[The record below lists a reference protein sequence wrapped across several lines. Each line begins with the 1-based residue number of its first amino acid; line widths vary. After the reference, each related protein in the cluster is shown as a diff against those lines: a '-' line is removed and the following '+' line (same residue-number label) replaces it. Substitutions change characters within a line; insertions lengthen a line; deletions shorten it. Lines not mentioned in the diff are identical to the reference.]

1 MEAPVRDPEVSS
13 PTDVAELHLL
23 ISEMG
28 DELSSY
34 RRREAIWLSIIV
46 HVLGCLAIIFVP
58 KWIPRSAVVIPLT
71 PTNHNTTYLDLPK
84 DQQQVKQRPDTD
96 IVSDKNRVAQSPTPL
111 PRKELLRKLLDAR
124 KPGRETPPQP
134 PPGQQAMQE
143 QPTPQTAQQQAPSQN
158 PPPQPQQ
165 SAQLQT
171 PPAGQNPFK
180 TAAPG
185 IQQAIQSMPGARGAT
200 RITFT
205 AGHGGYADLRPNST
219 IHGDFEILSDT
230 QGVDFSDYLQRLK
243 YAIQSHWELLI
254 PEGVRAKKGKLSIQ
268 FAILPNGKVSG
279 LQIYQSSGDISLDRP
294 AYGSIT
300 GSDPF
305 DALPSNFKG
314 PYLAIR
320 ASFYYN
326 PDANDLQ

>member
-1 MEAPVRDPEVSS
+1 MEAPVRDPEVPSS
-13 PTDVAELHLL
+13 TDVAELHLL
-23 ISEMG
+23 IGEMG

-34 RRREAIWLSIIV
+34 RRREALWLSIIV

-58 KWIPRSAVVIPLT
+58 KWLPKTAFVIPLT
-71 PTNHNTTYLDLPK
+71 TTNRNTTFLELPK

-96 IVSDKNRVAQSPTPL
+96 IISDKNRIAQSPTPL

-124 KPGRETPPQP
+124 KPGREAPPQP
-134 PPGQQAMQE
+134 PPGQQAMQ
-143 QPTPQTAQQQAPSQN
+143 QPTPQTAQQQDRSQS
-158 PPPQPQQ
+158 PPVTQPQQ

-171 PPAGQNPFK
+171 PPAAQNPFK

-185 IQQAIQSMPGARGAT
+185 IHQAIQSMPGTHGAT
-200 RITFT
+200 RITFS
-205 AGHGGYADLRPNST
+205 AGHGGFSDLRPNT
-219 IHGDFEILSDT
+219 TTYGDVEILSDT
-230 QGVDFSDYLQRLK
+230 MGVDFSDYLQRLR
-243 YAIQSHWELLI
+243 YAIQTHWELLI
-254 PEGVRAKKGKLSIQ
+254 PEGVRAKKGKLSLQ

-294 AYGSIT
+294 AYGSVT

-320 ASFYYN
+320 ATFYYN
-326 PDANDLQ
+326 PDRNDLQ